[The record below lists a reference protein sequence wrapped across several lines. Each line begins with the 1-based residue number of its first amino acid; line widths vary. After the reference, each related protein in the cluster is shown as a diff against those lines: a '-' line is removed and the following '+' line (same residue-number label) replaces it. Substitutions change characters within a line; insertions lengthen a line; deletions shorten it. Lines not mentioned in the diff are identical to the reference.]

1 MDIDN
6 LMAVV
11 RRLEIELLCNY
22 QILCRNDLANAS
34 TMLECNFEFTRWLG
48 DYDNEKLTTRLY
60 NLFTHNRT
68 SLFKLRNIV
77 GISPAKTHNAEIVI
91 EPQISHVHSLLK
103 TTERKIVSTLREI
116 CSLDLYV
123 ACGCFGISQEEAH
136 ALRNT
141 SLDKVEDWVY
151 SNRTQSVLSLRIKTK
166 DEANM
171 LLNMDRVSK
180 ASVYYDRIAV

>member
-6 LMAVV
+6 LMAAV

-22 QILCRNDLANAS
+22 QVLCRNDLANAS
-34 TMLECNFEFTRWLG
+34 VMLECNFEFIRWLG
-48 DYDNEKLTTRLY
+48 DYDKERLTTRLY

-68 SLFKLRNIV
+68 SLFKLRNVV
-77 GISPAKTHNAEIVI
+77 GISPEKIKDSQIVI
-91 EPQISHVHSLLK
+91 EPQISHIHSLLK
-103 TTERKIVSTLREI
+103 TTERKIVATLREI

-123 ACGCFGISQEEAH
+123 ACGCFGLCHEEAY

-141 SLDKVEDWVY
+141 SLDTVEDWVY
-151 SNRTQSVLSLRIKTK
+151 ANRSQSVLGLRIRTK
-166 DEANM
+166 DEAHI
-171 LLNMDRVSK
+171 LLNMDRISK